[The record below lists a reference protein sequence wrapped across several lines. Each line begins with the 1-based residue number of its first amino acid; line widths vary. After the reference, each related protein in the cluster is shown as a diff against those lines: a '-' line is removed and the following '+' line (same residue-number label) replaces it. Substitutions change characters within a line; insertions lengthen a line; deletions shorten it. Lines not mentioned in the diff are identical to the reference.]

1 LLPVTSK
8 AEKVSLLNEPW
19 MYIVLLGLVC
29 IVISFFAPRSV
40 TNNSVNMVKEI
51 EDTMEHFA
59 NEIEEENNQL
69 LQTVAQ
75 IKTDHEQQMNR
86 LFAKVDQLE
95 KQNYDLSNEIKGIVM
110 NKLHELNKQPSNVQV
125 VELVPEIE
133 KVVTPLQMKE
143 RYSELFLLHEQ
154 GKAVEYIA
162 KKLKLNKGEVQ
173 LIIQL
178 AKQEEQNRV

>member
-1 LLPVTSK
+1 
-8 AEKVSLLNEPW
+8 LNEPW
-19 MYIVLLGLVC
+19 IYIVLLGLVC

-40 TNNSVNMVKEI
+40 TNDNVNMVKQI

-59 NEIEEENNQL
+59 SEIEEENNQL

-75 IKTDHEQQMNR
+75 IKANHEQQMNR
-86 LFAKVDQLE
+86 LIAKVDQLE
-95 KQNYDLSNEIKGIVM
+95 KQNYDLSSEIKSIVM
-110 NKLHELNKQPSNVQV
+110 NKLHEQNKQPSSVQLA
-125 VELVPEIE
+125 EAVPDVKESL
-133 KVVTPLQMKE
+133 PMQMKE

-162 KKLKLNKGEVQ
+162 KKLNLNKGEVQ

>member
-1 LLPVTSK
+1 
-8 AEKVSLLNEPW
+8 

-40 TNNSVNMVKEI
+40 TNNSLNMVKEI

-59 NEIEEENNQL
+59 NEIEEENKQL

-86 LFAKVDQLE
+86 IITKVDQLE
-95 KQNYDLSNEIKGIVM
+95 KQNYDLSNEIKSIVLT
-110 NKLHELNKQPSNVQV
+110 KFYEQNKQLPTTATL
-125 VELVPEIE
+125 EETLLLE
-133 KVVTPLQMKE
+133 KVSVSPMQMKE
-143 RYSELFLLHEQ
+143 RYTELFLLHEQ
-154 GKAVEYIA
+154 GKAIEYIA
-162 KKLKLNKGEVQ
+162 KKLNLNKGEVQ

>member
-1 LLPVTSK
+1 MY
-8 AEKVSLLNEPW
+8 EPW
-19 MYIVLLGLVC
+19 ILVVLLGLVC

-40 TNNSVNMVKEI
+40 TNDNANMVKEI

-69 LQTVAQ
+69 LQSVAQ

-86 LFAKVDQLE
+86 LIAKVDQLE
-95 KQNYDLSNEIKGIVM
+95 KQNYDLSSEIKSIVL
-110 NKLHELNKQPSNVQV
+110 NKWHEQNKQPTRDQS
-125 VELVPEIE
+125 EE
-133 KVVTPLQMKE
+133 VTPVIVKEVLPMQMKE
-143 RYSELFLLHEQ
+143 RYSELFSLHEQ

-162 KKLKLNKGEVQ
+162 KKLNLNKGEVQ

>member
-1 LLPVTSK
+1 MDQL
-8 AEKVSLLNEPW
+8 W

-40 TNNSVNMVKEI
+40 SNDKVNMVKEI

-75 IKTDHEQQMNR
+75 IKTDHEQQLNR
-86 LFAKVDQLE
+86 ITLKVEQLE
-95 KQNYDLSNEIKGIVM
+95 KQNYDLSNEIKSIVM
-110 NKLHELNKQPSNVQV
+110 NQYREHNKMQSAPVQAS
-125 VELVPEIE
+125 VEEVIPE
-133 KVVTPLQMKE
+133 KAQASPMQMKE
-143 RYSELFLLHEQ
+143 RYPDLFQLHEQ

-162 KKLKLNKGEVQ
+162 KKLNLNKGEVQ

-178 AKQEEQNRV
+178 AKQEELNRVKK

>member
-1 LLPVTSK
+1 
-8 AEKVSLLNEPW
+8 

-29 IVISFFAPRSV
+29 IVISFIAPRSI
-40 TNNSVNMVKEI
+40 TNNNANMVKEI

-59 NEIEEENNQL
+59 SEIEEENNQL
-69 LQTVAQ
+69 IQSVAQ
-75 IKTDHEQQMNR
+75 IKSDHEQQMNR

-95 KQNYDLSNEIKGIVM
+95 KQNYDLSSEIKSIVM
-110 NKLHELNKQPSNVQV
+110 NKLHEQNKQPSIAHREEV
-125 VELVPEIE
+125 VPEIIKE
-133 KVVTPLQMKE
+133 PSPMQMKE

-154 GKAVEYIA
+154 GKAIEYIA
-162 KKLKLNKGEVQ
+162 KKLNLNKGEVQ

>member
-1 LLPVTSK
+1 M
-8 AEKVSLLNEPW
+8 NEPW

-40 TNNSVNMVKEI
+40 SNNSVNMVKEI

-59 NEIEEENNQL
+59 NEIEEENKRL

-75 IKTDHEQQMNR
+75 IKTEHEQQMNR
-86 LFAKVDQLE
+86 IIIKVDQLE
-95 KQNYDLSNEIKGIVM
+95 KQNYDLSNEIKSIVLT
-110 NKLHELNKQPSNVQV
+110 KFHEQNKQPFTAAAEV
-125 VELVPEIE
+125 VAAVE
-133 KVVTPLQMKE
+133 VTASPMQMKE

-154 GKAVEYIA
+154 GKAIEYIA
-162 KKLKLNKGEVQ
+162 KKLNLNKGEVQ

>member
-1 LLPVTSK
+1 
-8 AEKVSLLNEPW
+8 

-40 TNNSVNMVKEI
+40 THNSMNMVKEI

-59 NEIEEENNQL
+59 YEIEEENNQL

-86 LFAKVDQLE
+86 IIAKVDQLE
-95 KQNYDLSNEIKGIVM
+95 KQNYDLSSELKSLV
-110 NKLHELNKQPSNVQV
+110 LNKFHEQNKQLSHVHMAEATPEKINVS
-125 VELVPEIE
+125 PM
-133 KVVTPLQMKE
+133 QMKE
-143 RYSELFLLHEQ
+143 RYAELFLLHEQ
-154 GKAVEYIA
+154 GKAIEYIA
-162 KKLKLNKGEVQ
+162 KKLNLNKGEVQ

>member
-1 LLPVTSK
+1 
-8 AEKVSLLNEPW
+8 

-40 TNNSVNMVKEI
+40 TNNSLNMVKEI

-59 NEIEEENNQL
+59 NEIEEENKQL

-86 LFAKVDQLE
+86 IITKVDQLE
-95 KQNYDLSNEIKGIVM
+95 KQNYDLSNEIKSIVLT
-110 NKLHELNKQPSNVQV
+110 KFHEQNKQLPTTATL
-125 VELVPEIE
+125 EETLLLE
-133 KVVTPLQMKE
+133 KVNVSPMQMKE
-143 RYSELFLLHEQ
+143 RYTELFLLHEQ
-154 GKAVEYIA
+154 GKAIEYIA
-162 KKLKLNKGEVQ
+162 KKLNLNKGEVQ

>member
-1 LLPVTSK
+1 MDQ
-8 AEKVSLLNEPW
+8 PW

-40 TNNSVNMVKEI
+40 SNDKTNMVKEI

-59 NEIEEENNQL
+59 NEIEEENNLL

-75 IKTDHEQQMNR
+75 IKTDHELQMNR
-86 LFAKVDQLE
+86 ISLKVEQLE
-95 KQNYDLSNEIKGIVM
+95 RQNYDLSSEIKSIV
-110 NKLHELNKQPSNVQV
+110 LNKFHEQSKMQSSTIEVAI
-125 VELVPEIE
+125 EEAVPEKAKE
-133 KVVTPLQMKE
+133 SPMQMKE
-143 RYSELFLLHEQ
+143 RYQELFQLHEQ
-154 GKAVEYIA
+154 GKAIEYIA
-162 KKLKLNKGEVQ
+162 KKLNLNKGEVQ

>member
-1 LLPVTSK
+1 MDQS
-8 AEKVSLLNEPW
+8 W

-29 IVISFFAPRSV
+29 MVISFFAPRSV
-40 TNNSVNMVKEI
+40 SNDKSNMVKEI

-69 LQTVAQ
+69 LQTVEQ

-86 LFAKVDQLE
+86 IMLKVEQLE
-95 KQNYDLSNEIKGIVM
+95 KQNYELSSEIKSIV
-110 NKLHELNKQPSNVQV
+110 LNKFHEQSNIQFSTVQAAIEDLIPEKEKPSPMQ
-125 VELVPEIE
+125 I
-133 KVVTPLQMKE
+133 KE
-143 RYSELFLLHEQ
+143 RYPELFQLHEQ

-162 KKLKLNKGEVQ
+162 KKLNLNKGEVQ

>member
-1 LLPVTSK
+1 MDQLWL
-8 AEKVSLLNEPW
+8 
-19 MYIVLLGLVC
+19 YIVLLGLVC
-29 IVISFFAPRSV
+29 MVVSFFAPRAVS
-40 TNNSVNMVKEI
+40 NDKVNMVKEI

-75 IKTDHEQQMNR
+75 IKTDHELQMHR
-86 LFAKVDQLE
+86 IMLKVEQLE
-95 KQNYDLSNEIKGIVM
+95 KQNYELSSEIKTIV
-110 NKLHELNKQPSNVQV
+110 LNKFHEQNKMQSSSIQV
-125 VELVPEIE
+125 AVEEVVPE
-133 KVVTPLQMKE
+133 KVKESPMQIKE
-143 RYSELFLLHEQ
+143 RYPELFQLHEQ

-162 KKLKLNKGEVQ
+162 KKLNLNKGEVQ

>member
-1 LLPVTSK
+1 
-8 AEKVSLLNEPW
+8 LNEPW

-40 TNNSVNMVKEI
+40 TNDRANMIKEI

-59 NEIEEENNQL
+59 SEIEEENNQL
-69 LQTVAQ
+69 LQSVAQ
-75 IKTDHEQQMNR
+75 IKTDHELQINR
-86 LFAKVDQLE
+86 LFTKVDQLE
-95 KQNYDLSNEIKGIVM
+95 KQNYDLSSEIKSIVM
-110 NKLHELNKQPSNVQV
+110 NKLHEQNKKPSRAHIEEV
-125 VELVPEIE
+125 VPEIVKE
-133 KVVTPLQMKE
+133 ASPMQMKK

-154 GKAVEYIA
+154 GKAIEYIA
-162 KKLKLNKGEVQ
+162 KKLNLNKGEVQ

>member
-1 LLPVTSK
+1 
-8 AEKVSLLNEPW
+8 

-29 IVISFFAPRSV
+29 IVISFLAPRSV
-40 TNNSVNMVKEI
+40 TKDNANTVKEI

-59 NEIEEENNQL
+59 NEIEEENNKL
-69 LQTVAQ
+69 LQSVAQ
-75 IKTDHEQQMNR
+75 IKTDHEQQLNR

-95 KQNYDLSNEIKGIVM
+95 KQNYDLSSEIKSIVM
-110 NKLHELNKQPSNVQV
+110 NKLHEQNKQPSRVHMEV
-125 VELVPEIE
+125 VVPEIAKE
-133 KVVTPLQMKE
+133 PSPMQMKE
-143 RYSELFLLHEQ
+143 RYSELFSLHEQ

-162 KKLKLNKGEVQ
+162 KKLNLNKGEVQ

>member
-1 LLPVTSK
+1 M
-8 AEKVSLLNEPW
+8 NEPW

-40 TNNSVNMVKEI
+40 TNDNANMVKEI

-69 LQTVAQ
+69 LQSVAQ
-75 IKTDHEQQMNR
+75 IKTDHEQQMKR
-86 LFAKVDQLE
+86 LMNKVDQLE
-95 KQNYDLSNEIKGIVM
+95 KQNYDLSSEIKSIVL
-110 NKLHELNKQPSNVQV
+110 NKFHEQNKQPLREQI
-125 VELVPEIE
+125 VEAAPVIVKEVLPM
-133 KVVTPLQMKE
+133 QMKE
-143 RYSELFLLHEQ
+143 RYSELFSLHEQ

-162 KKLKLNKGEVQ
+162 KKLNLNKGEVQ